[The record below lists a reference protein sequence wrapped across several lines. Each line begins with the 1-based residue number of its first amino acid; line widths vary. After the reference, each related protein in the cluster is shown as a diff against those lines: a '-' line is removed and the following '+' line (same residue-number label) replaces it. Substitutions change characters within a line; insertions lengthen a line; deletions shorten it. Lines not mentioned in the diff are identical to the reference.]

1 MVLERHPMDSMGVSM
16 VFNGS
21 QPLANDPLNPM
32 VERPPMKWQWILER
46 QPLDSMKWQW
56 ISWATIGDEPLYW
69 SLFFFK
75 FLSDTSPII
84 DLPCQS
90 VSHLFTVLFDKQPI
104 HAIFYRIVPSQTY
117 AEDKV
122 FWRLWSYVLM
132 PEQNKS
138 HVIDAENKTKAVL
151 FGAGTKQKSCWWC
164 RNKIKAICHGGKKWS
179 AQFSRYFRPV

>member
-1 MVLERHPMDSMGVSM
+1 MAMDFGETAITRLYEMAMDFMGHH
-16 VFNGS
+16 
-21 QPLANDPLNPM
+21 
-32 VERPPMKWQWILER
+32 WR
-46 QPLDSMKWQW
+46 QTTLLV
-56 ISWATIGDEPLYW
+56 TV
-69 SLFFFK
+69 FFK
-75 FLSDTSPII
+75 FLSDPSPII